1 MIYQSSSF
9 FIGPVFTK
17 IPKIT
22 HLEKLFHI
30 GLATTFFNRLHCGRI
45 LNISYYTPRMEN
57 AHKSSSFQV
66 LWCVD
71 ESFSQSDSQ
80 SGSSFMHICKCNTI
94 FSSLIY
100 KILIYFD
107 IWRALCI
114 TCFAA
119 DWIIFDDPFLQDVQR
134 NHDFNA

>member
-1 MIYQSSSF
+1 MQLVLVGINLCLSKYLHFVRKLNSLFDIPIKQF

-45 LNISYYTPRMEN
+45 LNISYYTPRKEN

-71 ESFSQSDSQ
+71 ESFSQSDSH
-80 SGSSFMHICKCNTI
+80 SGSSFMHICKFNTI

-100 KILIYFD
+100 RILIYFD
-107 IWRALCI
+107 I
-114 TCFAA
+114 
-119 DWIIFDDPFLQDVQR
+119 
-134 NHDFNA
+134 